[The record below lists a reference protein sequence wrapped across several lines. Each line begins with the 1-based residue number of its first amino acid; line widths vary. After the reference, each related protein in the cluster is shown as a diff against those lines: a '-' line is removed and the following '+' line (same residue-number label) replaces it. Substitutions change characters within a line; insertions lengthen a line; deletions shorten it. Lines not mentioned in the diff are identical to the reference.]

1 MVDAALRLAKVTEK
15 DVVWDLGCG
24 DGRIPVTAA
33 KEYACKARGFDIDP
47 ERVKDSL
54 ANVRKHGVER
64 LVAIEKR
71 DIFTLDLSK
80 GPTIVTL
87 YLLPSLNA
95 KLLPQLRKLPPGARV
110 VSVAHRMADVKPDE
124 QIVVDTE
131 LGEFDVYLWKAET
144 LRGK

>member
-1 MVDAALRLAKVTEK
+1 
-15 DVVWDLGCG
+15 
-24 DGRIPVTAA
+24 
-33 KEYACKARGFDIDP
+33 
-47 ERVKDSL
+47 
-54 ANVRKHGVER
+54 VRRRGVER
-64 LVAIEKR
+64 LVTIERR
-71 DIFTLDLSK
+71 DIFALDLSK

-110 VSVAHRMADVKPDE
+110 ISVAHRMADVKPDE

-144 LRGK
+144 LRGN